1 MIIFGE
7 VTKKPT
13 FLIFFNGAAW
23 KVGRSCTIFSQYLFP
38 FWLKTLV
45 KLLHSLVNFS
55 LNDKNIFKPD
65 CSPCVHTGNLNTTYY
80 QKLIRH
86 HHQMIHRHASYL
98 HLYKSPLLLGGSNN
112 IKKNHYHD
120 KNVSLHKWGVMTY
133 CYIFKRIF
141 IGYDYEPQNDSI
153 EHKLR

>member
-1 MIIFGE
+1 MHYFFPIFI
-7 VTKKPT
+7 P
-13 FLIFFNGAAW
+13 I
-23 KVGRSCTIFSQYLFP
+23 
-38 FWLKTLV
+38 LV
-45 KLLHSLVNFS
+45 KNVSKTFAFISELRFFFS
-55 LNDKNIFKPD
+55 LNDKNISKPD
-65 CSPCVHTGNLNTTYY
+65 CSRSVHTGNLNTTYY